1 MNLNVYYDL
10 KYAPVTFDFATF
22 LVLSN
27 AVRQNMGLQ
36 TMSVQIVCD
45 QFRSWSERDKSTDEI
60 QKRWRLNHILSKLP
74 FLIPEVDDFG
84 ITEDPLREM
93 MYPSFPQEYPP
104 PPGIDGTKYRM
115 PYQCHHLTEF
125 YGNKSINLRP
135 FKASEG
141 ARNLINSTFGD
152 NVITISLRT
161 SKFQT
166 VRNSNL
172 DEWYKVYQ
180 ELKNSKF
187 KPLVIPDFEDYMG
200 DKLFAKYDWEI
211 YEPAVMDMDIRLAV
225 YEKSADNLCI
235 NNGIIGLLCFSDCNY
250 RCFKFLYEGTLAT
263 NEKFHKE
270 NHGISHGENFIFAAP
285 TGQNL
290 VWETDN
296 ADLILKNLTL

>member
-10 KYAPVTFDFATF
+10 KYAPVTFDFATY
-22 LVLSN
+22 LVLAN
-27 AVRQNMGLQ
+27 AVRQSMNADEISL
-36 TMSVQIVCD
+36 TIISD
-45 QFRSWSERDKSTDEI
+45 QFRENQGDIKTTESEKKWQLSY
-60 QKRWRLNHILSKLP
+60 ILSKLP
-74 FLIPEVDDFG
+74 SLIPEVTTLSVSKNK
-84 ITEDPLREM
+84 IEKIK
-93 MYPSFPQEYPP
+93 FPAFPGGYPP
-104 PPGIDGTKYRM
+104 ASGTSYDF
-115 PYQCHHLTEF
+115 PVIVF
-125 YGNKSINLRP
+125 YLASFLDNKAINLRP

-235 NNGIIGLLCFSDCNY
+235 QNGTSTLLIFSDCKYHMFKIITKEAHTTSVNY
-250 RCFKFLYEGTLAT
+250 QKEVLLINPG
-263 NEKFHKE
+263 E
-270 NHGISHGENFIFAAP
+270 NHRFAAP

-290 VWETDN
+290 VWEDDN
-296 ADLILKNLTL
+296 ADKILKRLNL

>member
-10 KYAPVTFDFATF
+10 KYAPVTFDFATY
-22 LVLSN
+22 LVLAN
-27 AVRQNMGLQ
+27 AARQSIEAATMGV
-36 TMSVQIVCD
+36 TIVCG
-45 QFRSWSERDKSTDEI
+45 QFRTRTERDIETIESE
-60 QKRWRLNHILSKLP
+60 KRWRLSNILSKLP
-74 FLIPEVDDFG
+74 FLIPEVVSIDTTLKPIQTVNLPAF
-84 ITEDPLREM
+84 
-93 MYPSFPQEYPP
+93 PSQYPP
-104 PPGIDGTKYRM
+104 APDFKMAFPVVVRYLEPFLD
-115 PYQCHHLTEF
+115 
-125 YGNKSINLRP
+125 NKAINLRP

-235 NNGIIGLLCFSDCNY
+235 QNGTSTLLIFSDCKY
-250 RCFKFLYEGTLAT
+250 HMFKIITEEVQTTSVDYLKKAIGISPG
-263 NEKFHKE
+263 E
-270 NHGISHGENFIFAAP
+270 NHRFAAP

-290 VWETDN
+290 VWEDDD
-296 ADLILKNLTL
+296 ADKIIGALAIY